1 MLNTIHKVTG
11 VKIKP
16 NDSKRL
22 LYICIVLFL
31 LLTSNGILS
40 PIRDTLGSM
49 QGKDV
54 VSYLVSMSTFS
65 MIAINPLTSYIANN
79 CTTLLMGKIYIRGAG
94 GQNDNVGFTTF
105 SQGIDIDDAA
115 ASQKWTIVNNSANTC
130 LSVNI
135 ERSVINNVS
144 FG

>member
-54 VSYLVSMSTFS
+54 VSYLVSMSTFT

-79 CTTLLMGKIYIRGAG
+79 CTTLIMGKIYIRGACITCLLFFLIFRF
-94 GQNDNVGFTTF
+94 QPTFDNVRDLF
-105 SQGIDIDDAA
+105 
-115 ASQKWTIVNNSANTC
+115 
-130 LSVNI
+130 
-135 ERSVINNVS
+135 
-144 FG
+144 